1 MIMHPESLYALQRQ
15 QHAHLIRQAE
25 LDRLAR
31 AIRQRRPSLLSL
43 SRYPVAVTFARR
55 TWDTITGFFAG
66 SRREAGLTPGL
77 GTGSSTTAV
86 SAAAVGAGLTR
97 STSVGPR

>member
-43 SRYPVAVTFARR
+43 SLDPPIDLGVVVG
-55 TWDTITGFFAG
+55 WTGEMPLCAG
-66 SRREAGLTPGL
+66 RI
-77 GTGSSTTAV
+77 
-86 SAAAVGAGLTR
+86 
-97 STSVGPR
+97 